1 MSEAPDRSEAPADR
15 AGTDGV
21 ILAASTD
28 PAAGTDPA
36 AEAAVTDPPATRPPL
51 TSLSALLGGPLEG
64 GAACAADGTCD

>member
-1 MSEAPDRSEAPADR
+1 MSEAPDRSEAPVDR

-21 ILAASTD
+21 ILAAS
-28 PAAGTDPA
+28 TDPA

>member
-21 ILAASTD
+21 ILASST
-28 PAAGTDPA
+28 GPA